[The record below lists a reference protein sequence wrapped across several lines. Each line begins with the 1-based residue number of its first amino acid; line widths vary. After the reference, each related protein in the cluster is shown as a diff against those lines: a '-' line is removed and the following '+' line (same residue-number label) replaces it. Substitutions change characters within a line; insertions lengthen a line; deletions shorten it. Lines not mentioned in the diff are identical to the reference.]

1 MSKRSLVIIAV
12 VWLVVL
18 VAGISSAVTMR
29 ISGADQGWSLEL
41 PSAGGVYVSEDE
53 YETLRRYSRLEEVR
67 QTLETQYYLPV
78 DEETLLTGAVRGM
91 MDSLGDRYTFYYTV
105 DEMTEMQQNAT
116 GEYKGI
122 GVTVAADEQGNI
134 VMLRVFSNTP
144 ARSVGIEEGD
154 VLIAVNGQSVSGES
168 EQGVDDAVQL
178 IAACGD
184 DEFSLTLLR
193 KGEEYSVQLRRENVT
208 MDRVQYAVLDGN
220 IGYIQITDFLG
231 NDVEGVREAMASFE
245 KANLQGLIIDLRNNT
260 GGYLDD
266 VVQIADILLP
276 EGLIVYTEDR
286 QGNRLEEH
294 SDANCVDY
302 PVVCLVN
309 SMSASASE
317 VLSGAVQDYGIGAII
332 GETTFGKGIVQT
344 VWTFEDGAG
353 MQLTT
358 ATYYTPAGR
367 CIHGTGIEPD
377 YEIVDDPQTEEDEAL
392 EFARK
397 WLCEGA
403 NSAGEEIAE

>member
-18 VAGISSAVTMR
+18 VAGISSAATIR
-29 ISGADQGWSLEL
+29 LSGADQGWSIDL
-41 PSAGGVYVSEDE
+41 SGGNGVYVSEEE
-53 YETLRRYSRLEEVR
+53 YEMLERYSRLEEVR
-67 QTLETQYYLPV
+67 QILEEQYYTDV
-78 DEETLLTGAVRGM
+78 DEETIITGAIRGM

-105 DEMTEMQQNAT
+105 EEMTKMQANAS
-116 GEYKGI
+116 GAYKGI
-122 GVTVAADEQGNI
+122 GVTVAADENGNI
-134 VMLRVFSNTP
+134 VIIRIFNDTP
-144 ARSVGIEEGD
+144 ARRAGIEEGD
-154 VLIAVNGQSVSGES
+154 ILLAVNGQSVSGES
-168 EQGVDDAVQL
+168 ERGVDDAVQK
-178 IAACGD
+178 IADCGD
-184 DEFSLTLLR
+184 EEFTLTFLR
-193 KGEEYSVQLRRENVT
+193 GEEQYETSLRREQVT
-208 MDRVQYAVLDGN
+208 MDRVEYILLEGN

-231 NDVEGVREAMASFE
+231 NDVEGFQEAMQSF
-245 KANLQGLIIDLRNNT
+245 AGQNLQGLIIDLRNNT

-266 VVQIADILLP
+266 VVEIADALLP

-286 QGNRLEEH
+286 AGNRLEEF
-294 SDANCVDY
+294 SDANCVEY

-353 MQLTT
+353 LQLTT

-367 CIHGTGIEPD
+367 CIHGTGITPD
-377 YEIVDDPQTEEDEAL
+377 YEVPDDPDTEADETL
-392 EFARK
+392 EFARE
-397 WLCEGA
+397 WLIAGA
-403 NSAGEEIAE
+403 QAGEDKAQ